1 MRFLFLLAVIVS
13 GYASSHSLTPTY
25 PSLELSYVPGVYK
38 ADLELFNA
46 RKDIS
51 YYEVGVF
58 DAEWNAITAAI
69 TPKKIMKVPH
79 STSKKITVYIP
90 AASKDR
96 AVYICTKS
104 KTLFTPVTQ
113 VTVILSKICSKLK

>member
-1 MRFLFLLAVIVS
+1 MRLLFLLVLLS

-25 PSLELSYVPGVYK
+25 PSLDLSYVPGVYK

-51 YYEVGVF
+51 YYEVSVF
-58 DAEWNAITAAI
+58 DADWNAITASI
-69 TPKKIMKVPH
+69 LPEKIMNVPY

-90 AASKDR
+90 AALKGK

-104 KTLFTPVTQ
+104 KTLYTPVTQ
-113 VTVILSKICSKLK
+113 VTVILSKICSKIK

>member
-1 MRFLFLLAVIVS
+1 MRLLFLLVLLS

-25 PSLELSYVPGVYK
+25 PSLDLSYVPGVYK

-51 YYEVGVF
+51 YYEVSVF
-58 DAEWNAITAAI
+58 DADWNAITASI
-69 TPKKIMKVPH
+69 MPEKIMNVPY

-90 AASKDR
+90 AALKGK

-104 KTLFTPVTQ
+104 KTLYTPVTQ
-113 VTVILSKICSKLK
+113 VTVILSKICSKIK

>member
-1 MRFLFLLAVIVS
+1 MRLLFLLVLLS

-25 PSLELSYVPGVYK
+25 PSLDLSYVPGVYK

-51 YYEVGVF
+51 YYEVNVF
-58 DAEWNAITAAI
+58 DADWNAITASI
-69 TPKKIMKVPH
+69 LPEKILRVPH

-90 AASKDR
+90 AALKSK

-104 KTLFTPVTQ
+104 KTLYTPVTQ
-113 VTVILSKICSKLK
+113 VTVILSKICSKIK

>member
-1 MRFLFLLAVIVS
+1 MRLLFLLVLLS

-25 PSLELSYVPGVYK
+25 PSLDLSYVPGVYK

-51 YYEVGVF
+51 YYEVSVF
-58 DAEWNAITAAI
+58 DADWNAITASI
-69 TPKKIMKVPH
+69 LPEKILRVPY

-90 AASKDR
+90 AALKGK

-104 KTLFTPVTQ
+104 KTLYTPVTQ
-113 VTVILSKICSKLK
+113 VTVILSKICSKIK

>member
-1 MRFLFLLAVIVS
+1 MRLLFLLVLLS

-25 PSLELSYVPGVYK
+25 PSLDLSYVPGVYK

-51 YYEVGVF
+51 YYEVNVF
-58 DAEWNAITAAI
+58 DADWNAITASI
-69 TPKKIMKVPH
+69 LPKKIMNVPY

-90 AASKDR
+90 AALKGK

-104 KTLFTPVTQ
+104 KTLYTPVTK
-113 VTVILSKICSKLK
+113 VTVILSKICSKIK

>member
-1 MRFLFLLAVIVS
+1 MRLLFLLVLLS

-25 PSLELSYVPGVYK
+25 PSLDLSYVPGVYK

-51 YYEVGVF
+51 YYEVNVF
-58 DAEWNAITAAI
+58 DADWNAITASI
-69 TPKKIMKVPH
+69 LPEKIMNVPY

-90 AASKDR
+90 AALKGK

-104 KTLFTPVTQ
+104 KTLYTPVTQ
-113 VTVILSKICSKLK
+113 VTVILSKICSKIK

>member
-1 MRFLFLLAVIVS
+1 MRLLFLLVLLS

-25 PSLELSYVPGVYK
+25 PSLDLSYVPGVYK

-51 YYEVGVF
+51 YYEVNVF
-58 DAEWNAITAAI
+58 DADWNAITASI
-69 TPKKIMKVPH
+69 LPEKILRVPY

-90 AASKDR
+90 AALKGK

-104 KTLFTPVTQ
+104 KTLYTPVTQ
-113 VTVILSKICSKLK
+113 VTVILSKICSKIK

>member
-1 MRFLFLLAVIVS
+1 MRLLFLLVLLS

-25 PSLELSYVPGVYK
+25 PSLDLSYVPGVYK

-51 YYEVGVF
+51 YYEVNVF
-58 DAEWNAITAAI
+58 DADWNAITASI
-69 TPKKIMKVPH
+69 MPEKIMNVPY

-90 AASKDR
+90 AALKGK

-104 KTLFTPVTQ
+104 KTLYTPVTQ
-113 VTVILSKICSKLK
+113 VTVILSKICSKIK

>member
-1 MRFLFLLAVIVS
+1 MRLLFLLVLLS

-25 PSLELSYVPGVYK
+25 PSLDLSYVPGVYK

-51 YYEVGVF
+51 YYEVNVF
-58 DAEWNAITAAI
+58 DADWNAITASI
-69 TPKKIMKVPH
+69 MPEKIMNVPY

-90 AASKDR
+90 AALKGK

-104 KTLFTPVTQ
+104 KPLYTPVTQ
-113 VTVILSKICSKLK
+113 VTVILSKICSKIK

>member
-1 MRFLFLLAVIVS
+1 MRLLFLLVLLS

-25 PSLELSYVPGVYK
+25 PSLDLSYVPGVYK

-51 YYEVGVF
+51 YYEVNVF
-58 DAEWNAITAAI
+58 DADWNAITASI
-69 TPKKIMKVPH
+69 LPKKIMNVPY

-90 AASKDR
+90 AALKGK

-104 KTLFTPVTQ
+104 KTLYTPVTQ
-113 VTVILSKICSKLK
+113 VTVILSKICSKIK